1 MDILITDT
9 LAAADHQVV
18 VHQVAEVEIT
28 DNIVHHMVDVVHQVV
43 GDPGVVVKKFGKP
56 KIKHYICNKKREI

>member
-9 LAAADHQVV
+9 PVAVDHQVV

-28 DNIVHHMVDVVHQVV
+28 DNTVHHMVDVVHQVV
-43 GDPGVVVKKFGKP
+43 GDPGVVVKKIWKTQ
-56 KIKHYICNKKREI
+56 NKTLYL

>member
-9 LAAADHQVV
+9 LAVVVHQVV
-18 VHQVAEVEIT
+18 DHQVAEVEIT

-43 GDPGVVVKKFGKP
+43 GDPGVVVKKNWKTQ
-56 KIKHYICNKKREI
+56 NKTLYL